1 MPKAIAILESYKQV
15 FCHLDNDKAG
25 RNTTKQI
32 ITSCNNDVEDASKEY
47 ADSKDLNEYLC
58 KITKE
63 EQYG

>member
-1 MPKAIAILESYKQV
+1 MAVTRDEAKLYLRI
-15 FCHLDNDKAG
+15 D
-25 RNTTKQI
+25 
-32 ITSCNNDVEDASKEY
+32 NDVEDASKEY